1 MKKATYTML
10 DGSKRTIEYNEN
22 APCIL
27 CGKPV
32 IEVSMA
38 GPTICP
44 WCDSGCPRPEEVRKD
59 AGRRLSGKNYESEIS
74 GKKGGNDGLKGN
86 QRAGK

>member
-1 MKKATYTML
+1 MFKMKKATYTML
-10 DGSKRTIEYNEN
+10 DGSKRTIEYDEN

-44 WCDSGCPRPEEVRKD
+44 WCDSGCPRPEVAIIMSQKFLARRK
-59 AGRRLSGKNYESEIS
+59 
-74 GKKGGNDGLKGN
+74 
-86 QRAGK
+86 